1 MEDISGLIE
10 FIRKEFN
17 KSLNSFSFPKTP
29 SYLYK
34 PIEYSLKGKGK
45 RYRPII
51 VHLTGRHFK
60 SDPDDIMK
68 ISMAIELLHCFTLIH
83 DDIMDSD
90 DKRRNMPTLHKKY
103 DVPSAILAGDGI
115 FTITQLILLSVD
127 QNSKLLFQ
135 KYNEMVLEI
144 CEGQAMDKQYEVED
158 ELDVDDY
165 IEMVKKKTGALLGSC
180 LSLPAIIEN
189 EKQGNVELLYNIGK
203 NLGVAFQI
211 QDDLFEIFGDEKV
224 MGKSLGSDI
233 ASNKKTPLAIL
244 AKNEDKMRWEKLVD
258 EYDGKN
264 LDNIRKFLIK
274 SGVKNK
280 VDKIAFDYFS
290 NAYDSLSKFGIGNN
304 SELYSFFKFIQER
317 HY

>member
-1 MEDISGLIE
+1 MEDISELIN

-29 SYLYK
+29 SYLYR
-34 PIEYSLKGKGK
+34 PIEYSLKGQGK

-51 VHLTGRHFK
+51 IHLSGRHFK

-68 ISMAIELLHCFTLIH
+68 ISMAVELLHCFTLIH

-144 CEGQAMDKQYEVED
+144 CEGQAMDKQYEIED

-189 EKQGNVELLYNIGK
+189 ENQGNLELLHNIGK

-258 EYDGKN
+258 DYDGKN
-264 LDNIRKFLIK
+264 LDNIRKFLNE

-290 NAYDSLSKFGIGNN
+290 SAYDSLSKFGIGNN
-304 SELYSFFKFIQER
+304 SELYNFFKFIQER
-317 HY
+317 HF

>member
-1 MEDISGLIE
+1 MADISGLIE

-17 KSLNSFSFPKTP
+17 KSLNSFSFPKSP

-34 PIEYSLKGKGK
+34 PIEYSLRGKGK

-83 DDIMDSD
+83 DDIMDFD

-189 EKQGNVELLYNIGK
+189 EKQDNVELLYNIGK

-264 LDNIRKFLIK
+264 LDNIRKFLSE

>member
-1 MEDISGLIE
+1 MEDISELIN

-29 SYLYK
+29 SYLYR
-34 PIEYSLKGKGK
+34 PIEYSLKGQGK

-51 VHLTGRHFK
+51 IHLSGRHFK

-68 ISMAIELLHCFTLIH
+68 ISMAVELLHCFTLIH

-103 DVPSAILAGDGI
+103 DIPSAILAGDGI

-144 CEGQAMDKQYEVED
+144 CEGQAMDKQYEIED

-189 EKQGNVELLYNIGK
+189 ENQGNLELLHNIGK

-244 AKNEDKMRWEKLVD
+244 AKNEDEMRWEKLVD
-258 EYDGKN
+258 DYDGKN
-264 LDNIRKFLIK
+264 LDNIRKFLIE

-290 NAYDSLSKFGIGNN
+290 SAYDSLSKFGIGNN
-304 SELYSFFKFIQER
+304 SELYNFFKFIQER
-317 HY
+317 HF

>member
-1 MEDISGLIE
+1 MEDISELIN

-29 SYLYK
+29 SYLYR
-34 PIEYSLKGKGK
+34 PIEYSLKGQGK

-51 VHLTGRHFK
+51 IHLSGRHFK

-68 ISMAIELLHCFTLIH
+68 ISMAVELLHCFTLIH

-103 DVPSAILAGDGI
+103 DIPSAILAGDGI

-144 CEGQAMDKQYEVED
+144 CEGQAMDKQYEIED

-189 EKQGNVELLYNIGK
+189 ENQGNLEILHNIGK

-258 EYDGKN
+258 DYDGKN

-274 SGVKNK
+274 SGIKNK
-280 VDKIAFDYFS
+280 VDNIAFDYFS
-290 NAYDSLSKFGIGNN
+290 SAYALLSKFGIGNN

-317 HY
+317 HF

>member
-29 SYLYK
+29 SYLYR

-264 LDNIRKFLIK
+264 LDNIRKFLIE

>member
-1 MEDISGLIE
+1 MEDISELIN

-29 SYLYK
+29 SYLYR
-34 PIEYSLKGKGK
+34 PIEYSLKGQGK

-51 VHLTGRHFK
+51 IHLSGRHFK

-68 ISMAIELLHCFTLIH
+68 ISMAVELLHCFTLIH

-144 CEGQAMDKQYEVED
+144 CEGQAMDKQYEIED

-189 EKQGNVELLYNIGK
+189 ENQGNLELLHNIGK

-244 AKNEDKMRWEKLVD
+244 AKNEDKIRWEKLVD
-258 EYDGKN
+258 DYDGKN
-264 LDNIRKFLIK
+264 LDNIRKFLNE

-290 NAYDSLSKFGIGNN
+290 SAYDSLSKFGIGNN
-304 SELYSFFKFIQER
+304 SELYNFFKFIQER
-317 HY
+317 HF

>member
-1 MEDISGLIE
+1 MEDISELIN

-29 SYLYK
+29 SYLYR
-34 PIEYSLKGKGK
+34 PIEYSLKGQGK

-51 VHLTGRHFK
+51 IHLSGRHFK

-68 ISMAIELLHCFTLIH
+68 ISMAVELLHCFTLIH

-144 CEGQAMDKQYEVED
+144 CEGQAMDKQYEIED

-189 EKQGNVELLYNIGK
+189 EDQGNLELLHNIGK

-258 EYDGKN
+258 DYDGKN
-264 LDNIRKFLIK
+264 LDNIRKFLNE

-290 NAYDSLSKFGIGNN
+290 SAYDSLSKFGIGNN
-304 SELYSFFKFIQER
+304 SELYNFFKFIQER
-317 HY
+317 HF

>member
-29 SYLYK
+29 SYLYR

-189 EKQGNVELLYNIGK
+189 ENKSKLELLYNIGK

-264 LDNIRKFLIK
+264 LDNIRKFLNE

>member
-1 MEDISGLIE
+1 MEDISELIN

-29 SYLYK
+29 SYLYR

-115 FTITQLILLSVD
+115 FTITQLILLSID
-127 QNSKLLFQ
+127 KSSKLLFQ

-144 CEGQAMDKQYEVED
+144 CEGQAMDKQYEIED

-189 EKQGNVELLYNIGK
+189 ENQSNLELLHNIGK
-203 NLGVAFQI
+203 NRGVAFQI
-211 QDDLFEIFGDEKV
+211 QDDLFEIFGDEKM

-233 ASNKKTPLAIL
+233 AYNKKTPLAIL
-244 AKNEDKMRWEKLVD
+244 AKNEDKMKWEKLVD

-264 LDNIRKFLIK
+264 LDNIRKFLNE

-290 NAYDSLSKFGIGNN
+290 NAYDSLSKFGIDNN

>member
-1 MEDISGLIE
+1 MEDISELIN

-29 SYLYK
+29 SYLYR
-34 PIEYSLKGKGK
+34 PIEYSLKGQGK

-51 VHLTGRHFK
+51 IHLSGRHFK

-68 ISMAIELLHCFTLIH
+68 ISMAVELLHCFTLIH

-144 CEGQAMDKQYEVED
+144 CEGQAMDKQYEIED

-189 EKQGNVELLYNIGK
+189 ENQGNLELLYNIGK

-258 EYDGKN
+258 DYDGKN
-264 LDNIRKFLIK
+264 LDKIRKFLNE

-290 NAYDSLSKFGIGNN
+290 SAYDSLSKFGIGNN
-304 SELYSFFKFIQER
+304 SELYNFFKFIQER
-317 HY
+317 HF

>member
-29 SYLYK
+29 SYLYR
-34 PIEYSLKGKGK
+34 PIKYSLKGKGK

-264 LDNIRKFLIK
+264 LDNIRKFLNE

>member
-1 MEDISGLIE
+1 MEDISELIN

-189 EKQGNVELLYNIGK
+189 ENKSNLELLYNIGK

-224 MGKSLGSDI
+224 IGKSLGSDI

-244 AKNEDKMRWEKLVD
+244 AKNKDKMRWEKLVD

-264 LDNIRKFLIK
+264 LDNIRKFLIE

-304 SELYSFFKFIQER
+304 SELYCFFKFIQER

>member
-29 SYLYK
+29 SYLYR

-189 EKQGNVELLYNIGK
+189 ENKSNLELLYNIGK

-258 EYDGKN
+258 DYDGEN
-264 LDNIRKFLIK
+264 LDNIRKFLNE

>member
-1 MEDISGLIE
+1 MEDISELIN

-17 KSLNSFSFPKTP
+17 KSLSSFSFPKTP

-68 ISMAIELLHCFTLIH
+68 ISMAVELLHCFTLIH

-144 CEGQAMDKQYEVED
+144 CEGQAMDKQYEIED

-189 EKQGNVELLYNIGK
+189 ESQGNLELLHNIGK

-211 QDDLFEIFGDEKV
+211 QDDLFEIFGDEKM
-224 MGKSLGSDI
+224 MGKSLGGDI

-244 AKNEDKMRWEKLVD
+244 ARNEDKMKWEKLVYD
-258 EYDGKN
+258 YDGKN
-264 LDNIRKFLIK
+264 LDNIRKFLYDT
-274 SGVKNK
+274 GVKNK

-290 NAYDSLSKFGIGNN
+290 IAYNSLSKFGIGKN
-304 SELYSFFKFIQER
+304 SELYSFFKLIQER

>member
-83 DDIMDSD
+83 DDIMDFD

-144 CEGQAMDKQYEVED
+144 CEGQAMDKQYEIED

-189 EKQGNVELLYNIGK
+189 ENRGNLELLQNIGK
-203 NLGVAFQI
+203 TLGVAFQI

-244 AKNEDKMRWEKLVD
+244 AKNEDKTRWEKLVD

-264 LDNIRKFLIK
+264 LNNIRKFLHE

-290 NAYDSLSKFGIGNN
+290 NAYNSLSKFGIGIN

>member
-29 SYLYK
+29 SYLYS

-264 LDNIRKFLIK
+264 LDNIRKFLNE

-290 NAYDSLSKFGIGNN
+290 NAYDSLSKFGIANN
-304 SELYSFFKFIQER
+304 SELYSFFKFIQGR

>member
-17 KSLNSFSFPKTP
+17 KSLSSFSFPKTP
-29 SYLYK
+29 TYLYR
-34 PIEYSLKGKGK
+34 PIEYSLKGQGK

-51 VHLTGRHFK
+51 VHLSGRHFK

-68 ISMAIELLHCFTLIH
+68 ISMAVELLHCFTLIH

-144 CEGQAMDKQYEVED
+144 CEGQAMDKQYEIED

-189 EKQGNVELLYNIGK
+189 ENKSNLELLYNIGK

-264 LDNIRKFLIK
+264 LDNIRKFLNE

>member
-34 PIEYSLKGKGK
+34 PIEYSLNGKGK

-264 LDNIRKFLIK
+264 LDNIRKFLYE

-304 SELYSFFKFIQER
+304 SELYNFFKFIQER
-317 HY
+317 HF

>member
-158 ELDVDDY
+158 ELDIDDY

-180 LSLPAIIEN
+180 LALPAIIEN
-189 EKQGNVELLYNIGK
+189 ENKSNVELLYNIGK

-233 ASNKKTPLAIL
+233 TSNKKTPLAIL

-264 LDNIRKFLIK
+264 LDNIRKFLNE

>member
-158 ELDVDDY
+158 ELNVDDY

-180 LSLPAIIEN
+180 VSLPAIIEN
-189 EKQGNVELLYNIGK
+189 ENKSNLELLYNIGK

-264 LDNIRKFLIK
+264 LDNIRKFLNE

>member
-189 EKQGNVELLYNIGK
+189 ENKSNLELLYNIGK

-264 LDNIRKFLIK
+264 LDNIRKFLNQ

>member
-17 KSLNSFSFPKTP
+17 KSLNSFSFPKSP
-29 SYLYK
+29 SYLYR

-103 DVPSAILAGDGI
+103 DVPSAILAGHGI

-127 QNSKLLFQ
+127 QNSKILFQ

-158 ELDVDDY
+158 ELDIDDY

-180 LSLPAIIEN
+180 LALPAIIEN
-189 EKQGNVELLYNIGK
+189 ENKSNVELLYNIGK

-264 LDNIRKFLIK
+264 LDNIRKFFIQ

>member
-1 MEDISGLIE
+1 MEDLSGLIE

-29 SYLYK
+29 SYLYR

-264 LDNIRKFLIK
+264 LDNIRKFLNE

>member
-29 SYLYK
+29 SYLYR

-103 DVPSAILAGDGI
+103 DVSSAILAGDGI

-158 ELDVDDY
+158 DLGVDEY

-189 EKQGNVELLYNIGK
+189 ENKSNLELLYNIGK

-258 EYDGKN
+258 DYDGKN
-264 LDNIRKFLIK
+264 LDNIRKFLSE

-304 SELYSFFKFIQER
+304 SELYNFFKFIQER
-317 HY
+317 HF

>member
-189 EKQGNVELLYNIGK
+189 EKQGKVELLYNIGK

-233 ASNKKTPLAIL
+233 ISNKKTPLAIL

-264 LDNIRKFLIK
+264 LDNIRKFLNE

-280 VDKIAFDYFS
+280 VDNIAFDYFS
-290 NAYDSLSKFGIGNN
+290 NAYDSLSKFGIANN

>member
-45 RYRPII
+45 RFRPII

-180 LSLPAIIEN
+180 LCLPAIIEN
-189 EKQGNVELLYNIGK
+189 ESESNLELLYNIGK

-264 LDNIRKFLIK
+264 LDNIRKFLIQ
-274 SGVKNK
+274 SGIKNK
-280 VDKIAFDYFS
+280 VDKIAFEYFS

>member
-1 MEDISGLIE
+1 MEDISELIN

-29 SYLYK
+29 SYLYR
-34 PIEYSLKGKGK
+34 PIEYSLKGQGK

-51 VHLTGRHFK
+51 IHLSGRHFK

-68 ISMAIELLHCFTLIH
+68 ISMAVELLHCFTLIH

-144 CEGQAMDKQYEVED
+144 CEGQAMDKQYEIED

-189 EKQGNVELLYNIGK
+189 ENQGNLELLHNIGK

-258 EYDGKN
+258 DYDGKN
-264 LDNIRKFLIK
+264 LDNIRKFLIE

-304 SELYSFFKFIQER
+304 SELYNFFKFIQER
-317 HY
+317 HF

>member
-17 KSLNSFSFPKTP
+17 KSLNSFSFPKSP
-29 SYLYK
+29 SYLYR

-127 QNSKLLFQ
+127 QNSKILFQ

-158 ELDVDDY
+158 ELDIDDY

-180 LSLPAIIEN
+180 LALPAIIEN
-189 EKQGNVELLYNIGK
+189 ENKSNVELLYNIGK

-264 LDNIRKFLIK
+264 LDNIRKFLNQ

-317 HY
+317 YY

>member
-1 MEDISGLIE
+1 MEDISELIN

-29 SYLYK
+29 SYLYR
-34 PIEYSLKGKGK
+34 PIEYSLKGQGK

-51 VHLTGRHFK
+51 IHLSGRHFK

-68 ISMAIELLHCFTLIH
+68 ISMAVELLHCFTLIH

-90 DKRRNMPTLHKKY
+90 DKRRDMPTLHKKY

-144 CEGQAMDKQYEVED
+144 CEGQAMDKQYEIED

-189 EKQGNVELLYNIGK
+189 ENQGNLELLHNIGK

-244 AKNEDKMRWEKLVD
+244 AKNENKIRWEKLVD
-258 EYDGKN
+258 DYDGKN
-264 LDNIRKFLIK
+264 LDNIRKFLIE
-274 SGVKNK
+274 SGIKNK
-280 VDKIAFDYFS
+280 VDNIAFDYFS
-290 NAYDSLSKFGIGNN
+290 SAYALLSKFGIGNN

-317 HY
+317 HF

>member
-1 MEDISGLIE
+1 MEDISKLIN

-29 SYLYK
+29 SYLYR
-34 PIEYSLKGKGK
+34 PIEYSLKGQGK

-51 VHLTGRHFK
+51 IHLSGRHFK

-68 ISMAIELLHCFTLIH
+68 ISMAVELLHCFTLIH

-144 CEGQAMDKQYEVED
+144 CEGQAMDKQYEIED

-189 EKQGNVELLYNIGK
+189 ENQGNLELLYNIGK

-233 ASNKKTPLAIL
+233 VSNKKTPLAIL
-244 AKNEDKMRWEKLVD
+244 AKNEDKMIWEKLVD
-258 EYDGKN
+258 DYDGKN
-264 LDNIRKFLIK
+264 LDKIRKFLNE

-290 NAYDSLSKFGIGNN
+290 SAYDSLSKFGIGNN
-304 SELYSFFKFIQER
+304 SELYNFFKFIQER
-317 HY
+317 HF